1 MHIILDKYVWGV
13 TVGNKVGQS
22 SALPRRIIIQYNST
36 SYVYNQQDSLCLIYG
51 IEPDQLDFMRRTIR
65 EMAEQRRGPG
75 RPRTRN
81 VEPDQETEDAGV
93 PWQQM
98 MLWCRFLY
106 LPVSLGRTARYTL
119 HAKFGRRMRPWWDEF
134 CFSSSYDITRTFL
147 FVLRVGKGK
156 KRSQL
161 NPRSLLS
168 VGNSPRLEI
177 LESGG
182 SVIHREVFK
191 HPTYL

>member
-1 MHIILDKYVWGV
+1 MEAIVQSFNFAGDKFIGIYLDYKLQVCYFLNVY
-13 TVGNKVGQS
+13 
-22 SALPRRIIIQYNST
+22 LP
-36 SYVYNQQDSLCLIYG
+36 
-51 IEPDQLDFMRRTIR
+51 
-65 EMAEQRRGPG
+65 
-75 RPRTRN
+75 
-81 VEPDQETEDAGV
+81 
-93 PWQQM
+93 
-98 MLWCRFLY
+98 LWCRFLY

-182 SVIHREVFK
+182 SVIYREVFK